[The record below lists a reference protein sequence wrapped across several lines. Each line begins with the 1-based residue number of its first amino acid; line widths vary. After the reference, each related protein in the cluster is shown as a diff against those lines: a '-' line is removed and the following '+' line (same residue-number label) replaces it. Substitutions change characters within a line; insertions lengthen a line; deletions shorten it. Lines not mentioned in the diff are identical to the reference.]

1 MNIKKFLRKAFFHRT
16 PPVAASGL
24 YNYLSKSLRRP
35 FSYFLYFNP
44 SSKRLREA
52 VVCRCFAKKGVCKFL
67 QVLQE
72 TPMLESLF
80 NIVVGLKAY
89 NFIKKRPQ
97 KRRFRAILCNCRE
110 HLFKEHLWW
119 LLLGS
124 IQI

>member
-24 YNYLSKSLRRP
+24 YNYLSKSSRRP

-52 VVCRCFAKKGVCKFL
+52 VVCRCFAKNGVCKFL

-72 TPMLESLF
+72 TPVLESLF
-80 NIVVGLKAY
+80 NIVAGLKAY

-124 IQI
+124 I